1 MFTCMNMEM
10 GESSIEFDLTLVVT
24 MEGGGNR
31 IRILSCGRVG
41 C

>member
-1 MFTCMNMEM
+1 MNKEV
-10 GESSIEFDLTLVVT
+10 GESSIEFDLRLVVT

-31 IRILSCGRVG
+31 IRILSCGRVW